1 MSDNDKT
8 IHVTL
13 NESEDPPVTFDKPDL
28 LLKHK
33 KKYKVIWKQADGS
46 ADFDFQSLSIGG
58 ETFTNPTNKKDPS
71 AGGPLSDVNVSDDKV
86 TLKDDVG
93 SETLEF
99 PYTITVSA
107 NGKQYS
113 STGKLIRDAGGSARI
128 RNEAGN

>member
-1 MSDNDKT
+1 MSDDDKK

-13 NESEDPPVTFDKPDL
+13 KVSEDPPVIFDKPDL
-28 LLKHK
+28 VLKHK
-33 KKYKVIWKQADGS
+33 KKYKVIWKQADDS

-58 ETFTNPTNKKDPS
+58 ETFTNPTDKKDPS
-71 AGGPLSDVNVSDDKV
+71 SGGALSDVSVSDDKI

-93 SETLEF
+93 KEKVEF
-99 PYTITVSA
+99 PYTITVTA
-107 NGKQYS
+107 DGKHYS